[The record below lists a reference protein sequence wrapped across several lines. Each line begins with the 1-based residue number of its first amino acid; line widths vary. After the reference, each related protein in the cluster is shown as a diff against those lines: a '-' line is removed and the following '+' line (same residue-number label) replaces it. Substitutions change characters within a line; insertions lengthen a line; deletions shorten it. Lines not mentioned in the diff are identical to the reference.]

1 MESRPPVPIFTRP
14 TEIRKQKRKMHAVSI
29 DFEKAFNKIS
39 HFYLMKKLD
48 TLNLPSHLLNVI
60 HSFLENRKG
69 FINYNNFNPLN
80 TLLLLKS
87 LKILKKFKNF
97 FLSFNGDR
105 ARRALPRMI
114 QNVVLGSF
122 ESIFNALATKLGHFL

>member
-1 MESRPPVPIFTRP
+1 MIKIIKKQ
-14 TEIRKQKRKMHAVSI
+14 EIWI
-29 DFEKAFNKIS
+29 
-39 HFYLMKKLD
+39 
-48 TLNLPSHLLNVI
+48 
-60 HSFLENRKG
+60 
-69 FINYNNFNPLN
+69 NPLN

-105 ARRALPRMI
+105 ALPRMI

-122 ESIFNALATKLGHFL
+122 ESIFNAFFKVRSFFIKIK